1 MKLELIQA
9 LGRAAEGQTIG
20 WIGNRHS
27 EITDDFQAADN
38 VCRSSAATI
47 HRTNGAQKITF
58 PNGGRIL
65 FLIPQHV
72 RGLSL
77 DRAYVPSG
85 TSEDVLQALMPALQT
100 SNDGMLIPH

>member
-9 LGRAAEGQTIG
+9 LGNAAEGQTIG
-20 WIGNRHS
+20 WVGNRNS
-27 EITDDFQAADN
+27 EISDDFQAADQ
-38 VCRSSAATI
+38 VCQDSAATI
-47 HRTNGAQKITF
+47 RRTNGAQEISF

-65 FLIPQHV
+65 FLTPQCV

-85 TSEDVLQALMPALQT
+85 TTEDVLHVLMPALQA
-100 SNDGMLIPH
+100 SNDGMLVPH